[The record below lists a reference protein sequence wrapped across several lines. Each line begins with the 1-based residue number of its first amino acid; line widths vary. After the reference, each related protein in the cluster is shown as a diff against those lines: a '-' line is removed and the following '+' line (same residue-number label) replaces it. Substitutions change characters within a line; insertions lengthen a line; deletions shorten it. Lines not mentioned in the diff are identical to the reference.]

1 MRVRLPPDQHLDF
14 GKMKH
19 STARNIQTGQSVAVQ
34 PRDAAVALNDPD
46 VDRVAD
52 FSKRS
57 SGRVGQRARTQQRPN
72 PHLRMILHLMRSHSE
87 GRIVSPSSLVA
98 SCGACPMPRPPANWQ
113 RVEAGW
119 PDRPPRAHP
128 HRKKAIPYTP
138 APTCLEG
145 FSQLA
150 EPHRPACTA
159 VLWSGPGQHPK
170 PTDYYFGGSL
180 PARPRRHCPAAR
192 PARTAETVGGVCA
205 FWCMAT
211 RPSWS
216 SEGLKRQF

>member
-52 FSKRS
+52 FLSDLLVELD
-57 SGRVGQRARTQQRPN
+57 SGLEPSTPN

-98 SCGACPMPRPPANWQ
+98 SAGVPYATATRKLAE
-113 RVEAGW
+113 VEAAGLI
-119 PDRPPRAHP
+119 DRRARTRTGKSHSLHP
-128 HRKKAIPYTP
+128 SANL
-138 APTCLEG
+138 LEG

-150 EPHRPACTA
+150 DRIDRLARQSFGLAGPAPET
-159 VLWSGPGQHPK
+159 
-170 PTDYYFGGSL
+170 TDYYFGGSYQPGRAAIAPPRAL
-180 PARPRRHCPAAR
+180 PEPLKLS
-192 PARTAETVGGVCA
+192 GGLRILVHGDPT
-205 FWCMAT
+205 FMVM
-211 RPSWS
+211 
-216 SEGLKRQF
+216 EGLKRQF

>member
-52 FSKRS
+52 FLSDLLVELD
-57 SGRVGQRARTQQRPN
+57 SGLEPSTPN

-98 SCGACPMPRPPANWQ
+98 SAGVPYATATRKLAE
-113 RVEAGW
+113 VEAAGLI
-119 PDRPPRAHP
+119 DRRA
-128 HRKKAIPYTP
+128 RTRTGKKPFLTP
-138 APTCLEG
+138 QRQPAGRVQPIG
-145 FSQLA
+145 R
-150 EPHRPACTA
+150 PHRPACTA
-159 VLWSGPGQHPK
+159 VLWSGRASTRNHGLL
-170 PTDYYFGGSL
+170 FRRII

-192 PARTAETVGGVCA
+192 PARTAETVGGFA
-205 FWCMAT
+205 HSGAW
-211 RPSWS
+211 RPDLH
-216 SEGLKRQF
+216 GHGRAKTPI